1 MTPHGSETPQ
11 PQPLP
16 TRVSAE
22 RLRRGARTLLLGL
35 AVLVAIDAVVGEE
48 GWFALKEARRMDAAL
63 RRALDQARADNAHL
77 RARVAQL
84 REQRSTIEA
93 VARQDLGL
101 VKPGETLFIIRT
113 TPASR

>member
-1 MTPHGSETPQ
+1 MTTRGSDTQQ

-16 TRVSAE
+16 TRLSAE
-22 RLRRGARTLLLGL
+22 RLRRGARALLFGF

-63 RRALDQARADNAHL
+63 RRALEQARADNAQL

-84 REQRSTIEA
+84 RGQRSAIEA

-101 VKPGETLFIIRT
+101 IKPGETLFIVRG
-113 TPASR
+113 TPSGR